1 MKKAIDISTS
11 PYTKLCRLISSLLL
25 LSWVGCSNEDL
36 PDPSV
41 PGSNKEPVVLIF
53 NASPALMTRTVLT
66 SPDNLQHVRQV
77 QLYIFDGATDNA
89 RCVASEN
96 INWQYATGAENG
108 LSTKEQTYKV
118 VYEGFQ
124 ASKVYTFLAIGL
136 DDTSG
141 ATYGLPNAIQ
151 ANPTSG
157 TLLKDANALLAAGK
171 GRTDIAGSELFAG
184 FSQLTTNIL
193 NGGTE
198 HVDLYR
204 RVAGVIGYFK
214 NIPTQIGGVDV
225 SALHIELYTIQNKSV
240 PLIKRDSND
249 YIMGPMSSDPN
260 DKIIVNIPKSAFV
273 TGGTTIKG
281 SYILPIPAPVPT
293 DKDYTLQVVLVDA
306 SGTPLYT
313 HKVRLS
319 PDGEVSETNGG
330 TGIIV
335 PTNDPYRFPI
345 LTNHFYSIGTQASPI
360 DLNSIH

>member
-66 SPDNLQHVRQV
+66 SPDNLQHVLQV

-96 INWQYATGAENG
+96 INWQYATGADNG

-184 FSQLTTNIL
+184 FSQLNEYLERRYRTRRSIPSCSWCYRLFQEHPHSNRGRRRKRLTYRIIYD
-193 NGGTE
+193 TE
-198 HVDLYR
+198 QKRPFDQTR
-204 RVAGVIGYFK
+204 FK
-214 NIPTQIGGVDV
+214 
-225 SALHIELYTIQNKSV
+225 
-240 PLIKRDSND
+240 
-249 YIMGPMSSDPN
+249 
-260 DKIIVNIPKSAFV
+260 
-273 TGGTTIKG
+273 
-281 SYILPIPAPVPT
+281 
-293 DKDYTLQVVLVDA
+293 
-306 SGTPLYT
+306 
-313 HKVRLS
+313 
-319 PDGEVSETNGG
+319 
-330 TGIIV
+330 
-335 PTNDPYRFPI
+335 
-345 LTNHFYSIGTQASPI
+345 
-360 DLNSIH
+360 

>member
-41 PGSNKEPVVLIF
+41 PGSNKESVVLIL

-96 INWQYATGAENG
+96 INWQYATGADNG

-171 GRTDIAGSELFAG
+171 GR
-184 FSQLTTNIL
+184 
-193 NGGTE
+193 
-198 HVDLYR
+198 
-204 RVAGVIGYFK
+204 
-214 NIPTQIGGVDV
+214 
-225 SALHIELYTIQNKSV
+225 
-240 PLIKRDSND
+240 
-249 YIMGPMSSDPN
+249 
-260 DKIIVNIPKSAFV
+260 
-273 TGGTTIKG
+273 
-281 SYILPIPAPVPT
+281 SY
-293 DKDYTLQVVLVDA
+293 
-306 SGTPLYT
+306 
-313 HKVRLS
+313 
-319 PDGEVSETNGG
+319 
-330 TGIIV
+330 
-335 PTNDPYRFPI
+335 
-345 LTNHFYSIGTQASPI
+345 
-360 DLNSIH
+360 

>member
-1 MKKAIDISTS
+1 M
-11 PYTKLCRLISSLLL
+11 
-25 LSWVGCSNEDL
+25 
-36 PDPSV
+36 
-41 PGSNKEPVVLIF
+41 
-53 NASPALMTRTVLT
+53 
-66 SPDNLQHVRQV
+66 
-77 QLYIFDGATDNA
+77 
-89 RCVASEN
+89 
-96 INWQYATGAENG
+96 TGADNG

-136 DDTSG
+136 DNTSG

-193 NGGTE
+193 NGGTG

-345 LTNHFYSIGTQASPI
+345 ITNHFYSIGTQASPI

>member
-1 MKKAIDISTS
+1 M
-11 PYTKLCRLISSLLL
+11 
-25 LSWVGCSNEDL
+25 
-36 PDPSV
+36 
-41 PGSNKEPVVLIF
+41 
-53 NASPALMTRTVLT
+53 
-66 SPDNLQHVRQV
+66 
-77 QLYIFDGATDNA
+77 
-89 RCVASEN
+89 
-96 INWQYATGAENG
+96 
-108 LSTKEQTYKV
+108 
-118 VYEGFQ
+118 
-124 ASKVYTFLAIGL
+124 AIGL

-171 GRTDIAGSELFAG
+171 GRTDIAGSELFAD
-184 FSQLTTNIL
+184 FSRLTTNIL
-193 NGGTE
+193 NGGTG

-345 LTNHFYSIGTQASPI
+345 ITNHFYSIGTQASPI

>member
-96 INWQYATGAENG
+96 INWQYATGADNG

-136 DDTSG
+136 DNTSG
-141 ATYGLPNAIQ
+141 ATYGLPLSLI
-151 ANPTSG
+151 
-157 TLLKDANALLAAGK
+157 
-171 GRTDIAGSELFAG
+171 
-184 FSQLTTNIL
+184 
-193 NGGTE
+193 
-198 HVDLYR
+198 
-204 RVAGVIGYFK
+204 
-214 NIPTQIGGVDV
+214 
-225 SALHIELYTIQNKSV
+225 HI
-240 PLIKRDSND
+240 
-249 YIMGPMSSDPN
+249 
-260 DKIIVNIPKSAFV
+260 
-273 TGGTTIKG
+273 
-281 SYILPIPAPVPT
+281 
-293 DKDYTLQVVLVDA
+293 
-306 SGTPLYT
+306 
-313 HKVRLS
+313 
-319 PDGEVSETNGG
+319 
-330 TGIIV
+330 
-335 PTNDPYRFPI
+335 
-345 LTNHFYSIGTQASPI
+345 
-360 DLNSIH
+360 